1 MRKMNNIRMGW
12 AACLLAVAVPAVRA
26 EVPQP
31 LTPKEY
37 TAQLAREEALLG
49 YWPLAG
55 APSRSEGTLK
65 LREAGPRK
73 RVPHPGPLGKDLSLD
88 LSNGRFLRILPTEE
102 LDAPEV
108 SVELFCRIRQTM
120 AGCLVGVRDGKA
132 TRFSLHITA
141 DSSTLAVWDGET
153 VTLFEAPYDLEPGR
167 WYHIALS
174 ISTTDAA
181 VWVNGQPCIA
191 SGPARLNA
199 GATGLPFVVGAV
211 DAEEGVQER
220 SDIAIAHLAIH
231 GKPLTTE
238 SIQARLSALNWA
250 ERMKAHP
257 REEPVA
263 SEDLDRRI
271 ARIEEEHGVK
281 VLYKYSHEDFIPEIW
296 HQAMRGTQIPLGQAE
311 VMLTGI
317 EQFLKVVPPPI
328 TREHLDSIYMFRT
341 LQFGDHGMGGMA
353 YNRGIY
359 LCAGSAAH
367 VRHAIFHEF
376 SHILEVP
383 FPLDREAWKAP
394 LPPDFQYLGHRANEN
409 PYYHDDTMR
418 SMGFLLQYSTMS
430 LGEEV
435 AVLSDYVFA
444 REKETKELMR
454 KFPAIRN
461 RVALLIQRYKAIHPD
476 YDFSAYD
483 EVFNEAAADAAEE
496 PNAEA
501 GAGAAAA

>member
-1 MRKMNNIRMGW
+1 MWKTNIVRLGW
-12 AACLLAVAVPAVRA
+12 AACLMAVAVLAVRA
-26 EVPQP
+26 EEAR
-31 LTPKEY
+31 LLSAKEY
-37 TAQLAREEALLG
+37 AAQLAREESLLG

-55 APSRSEGTLK
+55 SPRRAAGILELE
-65 LREAGPRK
+65 EAGGRR
-73 RVPHPGPLGKDLSLD
+73 RVPHPGPLGKDLGLD
-88 LSNGRFLRILPTEE
+88 LSNGRFLRIPPTGA
-102 LDAPEV
+102 LDAPQL
-108 SVELFCRIRQTM
+108 SVELFCRIRQTI

-141 DSSTLAVWDGET
+141 DSSTLAVWDGEA
-153 VTLFEAPYDLEPGR
+153 VTLFEAPYDLEPGK
-167 WYHIALS
+167 WYHIALT
-174 ISTTDAA
+174 ISADQAA
-181 VWVNGQPCIA
+181 VWVNGQPCMA
-191 SGPARLNA
+191 SGPAGLNKD
-199 GATGLPFVVGAV
+199 ATGLPFVVGTV
-211 DAEEGVQER
+211 DFEGGGHER

-231 GKPLTTE
+231 GRPLTTE
-238 SIQARLSALNWA
+238 SIQARLNALNWA
-250 ERMKAHP
+250 ERMTAHP

-271 ARIEEEHGVK
+271 VRIEEEHGVK
-281 VLYKYSHEDFIPEIW
+281 VFYKYSHEDFIPEIW

-317 EQFLKVVPPPI
+317 EQFLAVVPRPVSQK
-328 TREHLDSIYMFRT
+328 HLESIYMFRS

-353 YNRGIY
+353 YRSSIY

-367 VRHAIFHEF
+367 VRHAVFHEF
-376 SHILEVP
+376 SHILEVAY
-383 FPLDREAWKAP
+383 PLDREAWKAP

-444 REKETKELMR
+444 REKETKALMR
-454 KFPAIRN
+454 QYPAIRN

-483 EVFNEAAADAAEE
+483 EVFNEAAADAAAEA
-496 PNAEA
+496 NSEA
-501 GAGAAAA
+501 GAEAA